1 MALLLVAVVVSL
13 LIWRGCRVDES
24 RPPALA
30 GEFAVDEIALTSP
43 DLDLKL
49 LTVRTTD
56 HPGYTDWT
64 VLFEC
69 REWGGCKADVRVR
82 VLYGAAGEKHT
93 LQIGRAPQFRT
104 RRDHAFR
111 SRAAAADGCGA
122 GRRSDRRGCGALLPR
137 RPPTD
142 PGAVTPSKRCGRHR
156 ERARIFRPVGR
167 LNVITVTRKDR
178 NDLSSDGGNLFF
190 VKGF

>member
-1 MALLLVAVVVSL
+1 MSKYLRWLAMALLLVAVVVSL

-24 RPPALA
+24 LPPALA
-30 GEFAVDEIALTSP
+30 GEFAVEEIALTSP

-93 LQIGRAPQFRT
+93 LQIG
-104 RRDHAFR
+104 
-111 SRAAAADGCGA
+111 
-122 GRRSDRRGCGALLPR
+122 
-137 RPPTD
+137 
-142 PGAVTPSKRCGRHR
+142 
-156 ERARIFRPVGR
+156 GR
-167 LNVITVTRKDR
+167 LNSARGETARFGRVLRPQTAVEQVDEVIVQVAAPYSPDAPRPTPVQ
-178 NDLSSDGGNLFF
+178 
-190 VKGF
+190 